1 MPPPEPIRFL
11 INSVLVALGGFMTIN
26 VVSAAAFGAFR
37 LATEEKRKKSGLPC
51 GACRGKG
58 FYICK
63 VCKGDATIK
72 WSPLYDPVCIN
83 PCLCPTCDGH
93 RLSNGTKMSQLLRKR
108 ILVTLLNHLG
118 SMGPFQH
125 SRTGL
130 EEDKIFSLLVL
141 YTQGLCVIIRSVQS
155 RF

>member
-1 MPPPEPIRFL
+1 
-11 INSVLVALGGFMTIN
+11 MTIN

-37 LATEEKRKKSGLPC
+37 LATEEKRKKSGLAC

-93 RLSNGTKMSQLLRKR
+93 RYQMSDYEQYLIGFSSKKQKKR
-108 ILVTLLNHLG
+108 
-118 SMGPFQH
+118 
-125 SRTGL
+125 
-130 EEDKIFSLLVL
+130 EDGI
-141 YTQGLCVIIRSVQS
+141 
-155 RF
+155 